1 MDAMTSSREPLRLV
15 RGAAAATVTTAVA
28 LTGHLLG
35 GGELP
40 APLGIAI
47 TWWLAVTACTVL
59 AGTRFSLL
67 RLGAAV
73 LGSQALFHALFVVAT
88 GGSGT
93 VTMVD
98 PPGSQLYHHQ
108 HTLTTAGGAAGAHA
122 GHLAQ
127 IGDAAS
133 THAAHGLVMDPRM
146 LLGHVL
152 AGLLTT
158 LLLHRGER
166 FLFRAFGAA
175 RRLIGVLGRLPAP
188 AAPVLVPAA
197 RPRPV
202 PDLTHLDHA
211 QRAVLSEQVL
221 RGPPLLLAA

>member
-15 RGAAAATVTTAVA
+15 RGAAAATVTTAMA

-40 APLGIAI
+40 ALLGIAI

-59 AGTRFSLL
+59 AGSRFSLL

-73 LGSQALFHALFVVAT
+73 LGSQALFHSLFVVTT
-88 GGSGT
+88 GGSGN

-108 HTLTTAGGAAGAHA
+108 HTLTTAVTAPSTHA
-122 GHLAQ
+122 GHLAE

-158 LLLHRGER
+158 VLLHRGER

-197 RPRPV
+197 RPRPI

>member
-40 APLGIAI
+40 ALLGIAI

-73 LGSQALFHALFVVAT
+73 LGSQALFHALFVVTT

-108 HTLTTAGGAAGAHA
+108 HTLTTAAGTASAHA

-146 LLGHVL
+146 MLGHVL

-175 RRLIGVLGRLPAP
+175 RRLIGVLGRLPAQ

>member
-40 APLGIAI
+40 ALLGIAI

-73 LGSQALFHALFVVAT
+73 LGSQALFHALFVVTT

-108 HTLTTAGGAAGAHA
+108 HTLTTAAGTASAHA

-175 RRLIGVLGRLPAP
+175 RRLIGMLGRLPAP
-188 AAPVLVPAA
+188 TAPVLVPAA

>member
-15 RGAAAATVTTAVA
+15 RGAAAATVTTAMA

-40 APLGIAI
+40 ALLGIAI

-73 LGSQALFHALFVVAT
+73 LGSQALFHALFAVTT

-108 HTLTTAGGAAGAHA
+108 HTLTTAAGTASAHA

-158 LLLHRGER
+158 VLLHRGER

>member
-1 MDAMTSSREPLRLV
+1 MDAMTSTREPLRLV

-40 APLGIAI
+40 ALLGIAI
-47 TWWLAVTACTVL
+47 TWWLAVTASTVL

-73 LGSQALFHALFVVAT
+73 LGSQALFHALFVVTT

-108 HTLTTAGGAAGAHA
+108 HTLSSTGGAPSAHA
-122 GHLAQ
+122 GHLAE
-127 IGDAAS
+127 IGGAAS
-133 THAAHGLVMDPRM
+133 THAAHGLVMEPQM

-158 LLLHRGER
+158 VLLHRGER

-175 RRLIGVLGRLPAP
+175 RRLVDVLSRRPAP
-188 AAPVLVPAA
+188 AVPVLVPAA

>member
-40 APLGIAI
+40 ALLGIAI

-73 LGSQALFHALFVVAT
+73 LGSQALFHALFVVTT

-108 HTLTTAGGAAGAHA
+108 HTLTTADGAAGAHA
-122 GHLAQ
+122 GHLAP
-127 IGDAAS
+127 IGGAAS

-175 RRLIGVLGRLPAP
+175 RRLIGVLGRFPAP

-197 RPRPV
+197 RRRPV